1 MAQTASDAEL
11 ATEARG
17 GSEAAYREL
26 VSRYATPSVNF
37 IYRYVGD
44 RALAEDLAQEGF
56 LRVYQRLDTYDTGRK
71 FSSWFFQVLRNITI
85 DYLRV
90 NRLPTSSLDEL
101 EQDGRPTRAIDG
113 ESVSPEDAAQQTE
126 LARAMN
132 AALVLVVTGAVI
144 ALADA
149 PQIANSL
156 VKGAALT
163 SSRLLPWLV
172 AYATVAMDSWWT
184 LARVGGVIASALVT
198 PGRAIAILGSELV
211 GLLAFYALHRVAGA
225 RRLGDAQL

>member
-1 MAQTASDAEL
+1 VAQTASDAEL

-26 VSRYATPSVNF
+26 VSRYATPSINF
-37 IYRYVGD
+37 NNRYVHD
-44 RALAEDLAQEGF
+44 RGLAEDLAQEGF
-56 LRVYQRLDTYDTGRK
+56 LRVYQRLDTYDASRR

-126 LARAMN
+126 LASAMN
-132 AALVLVVTGAVI
+132 AALARLRPEYRDVVVLRYQEGLTQPEIAETLGLPTGT
-144 ALADA
+144 
-149 PQIANSL
+149 
-156 VKGAALT
+156 VKT
-163 SSRLLPWLV
+163 
-172 AYATVAMDSWWT
+172 Y
-184 LARVGGVIASALVT
+184 
-198 PGRAIAILGSELV
+198 
-211 GLLAFYALHRVAGA
+211 LHRA
-225 RRLGDAQL
+225 RKELAEILSKSGWNSDV